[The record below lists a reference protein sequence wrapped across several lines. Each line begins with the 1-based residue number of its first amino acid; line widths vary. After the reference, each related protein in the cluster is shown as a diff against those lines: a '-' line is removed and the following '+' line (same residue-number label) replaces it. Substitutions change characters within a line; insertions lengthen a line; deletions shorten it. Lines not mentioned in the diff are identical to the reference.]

1 MTLLE
6 ILNSNQLTKADK
18 LILIYLNKIEKKR
31 ICNVSYT
38 KIAKDI
44 CTSKQTIITSIKKLE
59 DKKLIDIENVLDEN
73 NGNLTNIYKITG
85 GYIND

>member
-31 ICNVSYT
+31 ICNVSYS

>member
-38 KIAKDI
+38 KISKDI